1 MVIRTTFQKKYHQP
15 GQNVNLSYPAVMT
28 TASELGILG
37 LGLLGS
43 FPRIIPVYLTAV
55 GDLERV
61 D

>member
-1 MVIRTTFQKKYHQP
+1 MVLRTTFQKNYRQL

-28 TASELGILG
+28 TASELAIPG

-43 FPRIIPVYLTAV
+43 SLRIIPVYLTAV